1 MGRHKDGLP
10 GHTTQ
15 QMAPK
20 SQGERA
26 ATAASLLAATA
37 KTMGLQASSSGRQKL
52 TATMGSRSDKEDD
65 SADAGNEDSSNDD
78 MIPANGEASTS
89 AGGSAVVHH
98 QSLVLEHSATDGNL
112 KFTALRRIKPP
123 AQKSRKK
130 PTKKAT
136 IHPESN
142 AAKAR
147 REKQSDLTKMGNC
160 DDVQEFA
167 HAFIWKR
174 PAHPH
179 DGSGPPVGSNEAAF
193 NAFVSRQLA
202 DATAAIDFWWQA
214 WPAALHIAAA
224 WQGANHYRVVRDD
237 FPPNQGRMR
246 WHIIFVAAAI
256 HMDIA
261 GSKRSHA
268 FVGDLWKLTM
278 ANFMVDK
285 TFWDPQTGARSPKS
299 KLRDDLR
306 TKEHWVRW
314 ADNNQSL
321 VLINPEPRMRIAHE
335 KIFDLK
341 SKSTANSAMATFKE
355 DPEG

>member
-1 MGRHKDGLP
+1 
-10 GHTTQ
+10 
-15 QMAPK
+15 MAPK

-98 QSLVLEHSATDGNL
+98 QSLVSEHSATDGAL
-112 KFTALRRIKPP
+112 QITALRRIKPP

-268 FVGDLWKLTM
+268 FVGDLWKLT
-278 ANFMVDK
+278 
-285 TFWDPQTGARSPKS
+285 
-299 KLRDDLR
+299 
-306 TKEHWVRW
+306 
-314 ADNNQSL
+314 
-321 VLINPEPRMRIAHE
+321 
-335 KIFDLK
+335 
-341 SKSTANSAMATFKE
+341 SAKC
-355 DPEG
+355 PCR